1 MVIKMNPIILAQS
14 LIFGV
19 SIPILIT
26 LSPVFPDII
35 RSIIIIFW
43 MIFLPFFFFKITSIQ
58 NLILFLLSI
67 FIISAHSYNAILSH
81 PDISITY
88 LIPLMLFSYVCLSS
102 FRYNK
107 SSAQNLAI
115 GLFFGA
121 AAVNLITLLIFSFI
135 IAGYID
141 IIEVY
146 SIFDRSEDLGV
157 WRFSLGNAIEVPFLL
172 TMCTVICYEQTK
184 RYRFISMACVLLN
197 LIVALISQSRG
208 VTLIC
213 IFHLLIYLRY
223 VFFLAMPAFFLFFI
237 ISNEIVLTIIIE
249 TFDSLVLRFS
259 GEDYGSASMRELMF
273 VEVITNISSSSLFFG
288 NGALSSSELMVN
300 VVGKLMTVEAATL
313 QLVYEFGLIGSIII
327 LSGFILNIIRQAYK
341 LPIYMWAFFVQLFIL
356 LPVTASFA
364 IFAILFLL
372 YEEVGK

>member
-26 LSPVFPDII
+26 FSPVFPDII

-58 NLILFLLSI
+58 NLMLFLLSI
-67 FIISAHSYNAILSH
+67 FIISVHSYNAILSY

-88 LIPLMLFSYVCLSS
+88 LIPLVLFSYICLSS
-102 FRYNK
+102 FRYDK
-107 SSAQNLAI
+107 SAAQNLAI

-121 AAVNLITLLIFSFI
+121 AAVNLVTLLIFSFI

-141 IIEVY
+141 IIEVF
-146 SIFDRSEDLGV
+146 SIFDRSVDTGV

-172 TMCTVICYEQTK
+172 TMCTVICYEQAK
-184 RYRFISMACVLLN
+184 RYRFISMVCVLLN

-223 VFFLAMPAFFLFFI
+223 IFFLAMPALLLFFI
-237 ISNEIVLTIIIE
+237 ISNEIVLTIITE

-273 VEVITNISSSSLFFG
+273 VEVITNISSSSLLFG
-288 NGALSSSELMVN
+288 SGALSSSVLMLN
-300 VVGKLMTVEAATL
+300 VVGKLMTVEAAIL

>member
-1 MVIKMNPIILAQS
+1 
-14 LIFGV
+14 
-19 SIPILIT
+19 
-26 LSPVFPDII
+26 
-35 RSIIIIFW
+35 
-43 MIFLPFFFFKITSIQ
+43 
-58 NLILFLLSI
+58 
-67 FIISAHSYNAILSH
+67 
-81 PDISITY
+81 
-88 LIPLMLFSYVCLSS
+88 MLFSYVCLSS

-121 AAVNLITLLIFSFI
+121 AAVNLITLLIFSLI

-141 IIEVY
+141 IIEVF
-146 SIFDRSEDLGV
+146 SIFDRSEDMGV

-223 VFFLAMPAFFLFFI
+223 VFFLAMPAFLLFFM
-237 ISNEIVLTIIIE
+237 ISNEIVLTIITE

-300 VVGKLMTVEAATL
+300 VVGKLMTVEAVTL

-372 YEEVGK
+372 YEEVGN